1 VVYFLPI
8 GTFREESFLMGP
20 NNLVCAKRN
29 DYYST
34 ESIILCF
41 FLKEVLTMEK
51 SLNCKDVG
59 SDCDFSVCAKTEDGI
74 FEKVK
79 DHARQAHN
87 MSEIPKDFYD
97 KARSAIR
104 DVKRC

>member
-1 VVYFLPI
+1 
-8 GTFREESFLMGP
+8 
-20 NNLVCAKRN
+20 
-29 DYYST
+29 
-34 ESIILCF
+34 
-41 FLKEVLTMEK
+41 
-51 SLNCKDVG
+51 
-59 SDCDFSVCAKTEDGI
+59 
-74 FEKVK
+74 VK